1 MLVFRYDKTF
11 DGLLS
16 ALFDAYSLHVF
27 PEALIGPG
35 EPKPL
40 SRSAST
46 MSRPTRHAVRV
57 WRGLE
62 RRLTA
67 RARSMF
73 VYAWHGEQAGA
84 TC

>member
-35 EPKPL
+35 GARAAL
-40 SRSAST
+40 HASAST
-46 MSRPTRHAVRV
+46 MS
-57 WRGLE
+57 
-62 RRLTA
+62 
-67 RARSMF
+67 
-73 VYAWHGEQAGA
+73 
-84 TC
+84 